1 MHQQEII
8 ALLALKNT
16 PNIGDITAKK
26 LIAHCGSAELVFKEK
41 TQKLSRNIN
50 QSF

>member
-26 LIAHCGSAELVFKEK
+26 TYSPLRKC
-41 TQKLSRNIN
+41 
-50 QSF
+50 